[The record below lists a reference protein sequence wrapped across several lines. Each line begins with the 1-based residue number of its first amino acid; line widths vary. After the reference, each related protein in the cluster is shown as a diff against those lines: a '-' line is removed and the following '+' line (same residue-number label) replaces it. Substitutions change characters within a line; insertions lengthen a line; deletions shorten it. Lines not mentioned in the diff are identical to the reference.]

1 MDLLYMVRGADGK
14 EYGPVSLEQLS
25 GWIRESRLRPE
36 QEVKRSDMQ
45 HWAAANAFEELGPM
59 FSAPVTAPGGGP
71 PPIGTSPAA
80 GAPRPQTAA
89 SIAQM
94 KSGASWF
101 YWVAAL
107 SLINSIVAFTGKSFR
122 FIVGLGITQFI
133 DGFAGELGG
142 GGKGVALVLD
152 LLAAGV
158 LVLFGIFS
166 NKGHSWAFIVGMVL
180 LALDG
185 VILLLA
191 QDWLGVGFHAFV
203 VFCLFRGLMACREL
217 KAGRQS

>member
-1 MDLLYMVRGADGK
+1 MYMVRGADGK

-25 GWIRESRLRPE
+25 GWVRENRLKAE

-59 FSAPVTAPGGGP
+59 FTPSVSAPPS
-71 PPIGTSPAA
+71 IGTSPTA
-80 GAPRPQTAA
+80 GAPKPQAAA

-101 YWVAAL
+101 YWIAAL
-107 SLINSIVAFTGKSFR
+107 SLVNSISAFSGSTWR
-122 FIVGLGITQFI
+122 FIIGLGITQII
-133 DGFAGELGG
+133 DEFGSNLGG
-142 GGKGVALVLD
+142 AGKGVTLVLD

-158 LVLFGIFS
+158 LVLFGVFA
-166 NKGHSWAFIVGMVL
+166 NKGHSWAFIVGMIL
-180 LALDG
+180 FALDG
-185 VILLLA
+185 IIFLLV

-203 VFCLFRGLMACREL
+203 LFCLVRGFLACREL
-217 KAGRQS
+217 KAATRS